1 MVHLLEFPE
10 GMLWMGSAYFKTRA
24 PGCAY
29 IFCFSLFFFSIPF
42 IFALSFSLPPCRN
55 SDPGSHSRLFSPSTH
70 YGSCL
75 AFFSREDFSSSLVD
89 SRRIGVFIY
98 IYIYLVYH
106 ITGTSYVFGVFI
118 LLVVWSART
127 RLFRFTSMVPSYGS
141 SSAVSGCLF
150 LRNQKPRNHLV
161 TENGWFTPPF
171 FRTYD
176 MIRSTPVSTYEN
188 RSILL
193 LRSSTL

>member
-98 IYIYLVYH
+98 IYIPGISYNRYFVCIWCIHTLGRMVSADETFSLHEYGAVIRQQFGGLRLSLPTKPETPQPFSHREWLVYS
-106 ITGTSYVFGVFI
+106 TTLPY
-118 LLVVWSART
+118 
-127 RLFRFTSMVPSYGS
+127 
-141 SSAVSGCLF
+141 
-150 LRNQKPRNHLV
+150 LR
-161 TENGWFTPPF
+161 
-171 FRTYD
+171 YD
-176 MIRSTPVSTYEN
+176 T
-188 RSILL
+188 
-193 LRSSTL
+193 